1 MDATIKIKVSELNM
15 AFIER
20 LKSLFSDKED
30 GELII
35 TYSNG
40 NSEYLDKLRKSKK
53 QLEDGKNLISFTL
66 EELESYNNTKKA
78 G

>member
-15 AFIER
+15 AFIESI
-20 LKSLFSDKED
+20 KSLFNDNED

-53 QLEDGKNLISFTL
+53 QLDDGKNLISFTM
-66 EELESYNNTKKA
+66 EELESYNSTKKV